1 MEGPINGGM
10 LYHEVQESKLC
21 AVHCVNTVLQGP
33 FFSEIDLAALAS
45 DLDRR
50 EHQMML
56 EGSGGD
62 AFLSEESFNVSMD
75 GDFSIQV
82 LQKAL
87 EVWDLQVIPL
97 HSPVAEPAQVDPEL
111 ENAFICH
118 LQDHWFC
125 IRKVNG
131 EWYNFDSLYAAP
143 QNLSKFYLSA
153 YLDSLKAS
161 GWSIFL
167 VRGNFPK
174 ECPMTSGEATN
185 GYGQWLLPED
195 ADRMIKSCNSG
206 QQQQHQQPL
215 RTPPMEDDDDLNA
228 AIAASLREN
237 AGEVGTS
244 GNDQDDDLEA
254 AIAASLSDSSPVVV
268 NKDTNAT
275 TPPPV
280 AALSDDTPP
289 VAPATSGGE
298 DGALEN
304 ESKMSSLQDK

>member
-1 MEGPINGGM
+1 
-10 LYHEVQESKLC
+10 
-21 AVHCVNTVLQGP
+21 
-33 FFSEIDLAALAS
+33 
-45 DLDRR
+45 
-50 EHQMML
+50 
-56 EGSGGD
+56 
-62 AFLSEESFNVSMD
+62 MD
-75 GDFSIQV
+75 GSIQLGSRLLCYGFKMDQV

-185 GYGQWLLPED
+185 GYGQWLLPK
-195 ADRMIKSCNSG
+195 M
-206 QQQQHQQPL
+206 L
-215 RTPPMEDDDDLNA
+215 T
-228 AIAASLREN
+228 LREN